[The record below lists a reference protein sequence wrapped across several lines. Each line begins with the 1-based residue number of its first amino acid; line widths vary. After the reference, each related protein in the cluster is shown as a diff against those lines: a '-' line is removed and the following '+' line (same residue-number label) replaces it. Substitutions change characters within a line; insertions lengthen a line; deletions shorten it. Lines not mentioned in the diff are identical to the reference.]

1 MLTAFISD
9 IHSNLEALQ
18 AVLKKIDEM
27 KIERIYCLGDIV
39 GYGAQPCECIKII
52 KDRKIPSV
60 LGNHDLAS
68 VSGDTSFF
76 NPVAARAVVW
86 TSAKLHL
93 DEIEFLKNL
102 PEKLE
107 LTLNNLKVL
116 LVHGSPRDP
125 IWEYVFPE
133 NVDENFVKDLDFDV
147 VIMGH
152 THVPFVKKFRK
163 ILVANCGAVGQ
174 PRDHDPRASFLVLDT
189 KKVEAEIVRVKYDVK
204 NATQKI
210 IDAGLPKLLA
220 ERLYLGM

>member
-1 MLTAFISD
+1 MLVAFISD

-18 AVLKKIDEM
+18 ATLKE
-27 KIERIYCLGDIV
+27 IEKRKVEKIYCLGDIV
-39 GYGAQPCECIKII
+39 GYGASPVECIKII
-52 KDRKIPSV
+52 KERKIPSV
-60 LGNHDLAS
+60 LGNHDLAC
-68 VSGDTSFF
+68 VTGNTSFF
-76 NPVAARAVVW
+76 NPIAASAVVW
-86 TSAKLHL
+86 TSARLHL

-107 LTLNNLKVL
+107 VVLDNLKVL

-133 NVDENFVKDLDFDV
+133 NVDENFAKDLNFDV

-152 THVPFVKKFRK
+152 THIPFVKKFRR
-163 ILVANCGAVGQ
+163 IVIANCGSVGQ
-174 PRDHDPRASFLVLDT
+174 PRDHDPRASFLILDT
-189 KKVEAEIVRVKYDVK
+189 KKVEAEIVRVKYNIEVAAK
-204 NATQKI
+204 KI

>member
-1 MLTAFISD
+1 MLIAFISD

-39 GYGAQPCECIKII
+39 GYGAQPCECIRII
-52 KDRKIPSV
+52 RERRIQSV

-68 VSGDTSFF
+68 VTGNTSFF
-76 NPVAARAVVW
+76 NPVAASAVVW
-86 TSAKLHL
+86 TSTRLHL
-93 DEIEFLKNL
+93 EEMEFLKNL
-102 PEKLE
+102 PERLE
-107 LTLNNLKVL
+107 LVLDNLKIL
-116 LVHGSPRDP
+116 LVHGSPKDP

-133 NVDENFVKDLDFDV
+133 NVDENFAKGLNFDV

-163 ILVANCGAVGQ
+163 VLIANCGAVGQ
-174 PRDHDPRASFLVLDT
+174 PRDHDPRASFLILDI
-189 KKVEAEIVRVKYDVK
+189 KKVEAEIVRVKYDIES
-204 NATQKI
+204 AAQKI
-210 IDAGLPKLLA
+210 IDVGLPRLLA